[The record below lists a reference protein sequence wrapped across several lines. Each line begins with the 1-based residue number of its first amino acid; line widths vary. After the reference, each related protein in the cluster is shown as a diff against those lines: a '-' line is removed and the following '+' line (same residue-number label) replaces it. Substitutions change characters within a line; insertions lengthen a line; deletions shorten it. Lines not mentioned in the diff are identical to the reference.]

1 MSTYCKLIEHNK
13 DNKRVYKRCSVT
25 NDKSL
30 DSDGCTYD
38 NEKKRC
44 YTRKK
49 TKQKKQGQ
57 KLTKRKAVQKKP
69 TSIKT
74 QIETTNKEK
83 HLIPI
88 DFRENIDL
96 NIIKK
101 YKEFSNVEPISL
113 NYDMQELHSKLKNN
127 YFKSKSLGTF
137 WFNYYNK

>member
-49 TKQKKQGQ
+49 TKQKNKVKNLLNV
-57 KLTKRKAVQKKP
+57 KLYKKN
-69 TSIKT
+69 
-74 QIETTNKEK
+74 Q
-83 HLIPI
+83 H
-88 DFRENIDL
+88 
-96 NIIKK
+96 
-101 YKEFSNVEPISL
+101 
-113 NYDMQELHSKLKNN
+113 Q
-127 YFKSKSLGTF
+127 
-137 WFNYYNK
+137 

>member
-83 HLIPI
+83 HLI
-88 DFRENIDL
+88 REPSARCQPTTL
-96 NIIKK
+96 NRRSWGGLRRRRSVADHGERLWIC
-101 YKEFSNVEPISL
+101 
-113 NYDMQELHSKLKNN
+113 NYLPRSKPE
-127 YFKSKSLGTF
+127 
-137 WFNYYNK
+137 